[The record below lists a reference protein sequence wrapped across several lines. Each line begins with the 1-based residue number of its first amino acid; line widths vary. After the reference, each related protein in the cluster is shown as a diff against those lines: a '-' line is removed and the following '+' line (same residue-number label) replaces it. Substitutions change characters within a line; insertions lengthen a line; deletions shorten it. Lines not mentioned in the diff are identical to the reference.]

1 MLQKNNATCC
11 YERKEST
18 MKKMKCT
25 SNMQYEVYQMQFLA
39 LEVRFVTAV
48 ASLLAGFPPAYCIFN
63 IMN

>member
-1 MLQKNNATCC
+1 
-11 YERKEST
+11 